1 MEIIRVKRTF
11 KQPYAGGADFHTF
24 MEKSRYVIARD
35 LMAQLPR
42 DNYEQT
48 KVPELPKEYYGE
60 DLNGKSL
67 LILNLFALGD
77 SLMFTPILKHL
88 KIKYPKSYII
98 METRPGYNLLEGN
111 PYVDEFVYT
120 PVSYTKFKE
129 ADYYTDCYEYVG
141 SYFYNYMNLV
151 DFWAAKLR
159 QFDIKDKDPVVVPK
173 DEAIEYMKPIIQ
185 KVRDENPGKKILM
198 AHMVASSIHRT
209 LPPYLVSKVIEKM
222 KDEYVFITAHPKWEA
237 PAVDISKEL
246 YMMDV
251 ENLSPYMEKPQ
262 YLVAAIQEVD
272 GVISADTVVPHIAAA
287 LKKPC
292 VVISGGV
299 APEAQHFPKM
309 SYTTSQPVYAKYL
322 GNTCSAPCI
331 MHAVAGPCQEAQIKQ
346 KFYSP
351 CFDSI
356 NVEEVVEKFKTLVYY
371 IENKDKD
378 IPDECPICKEK
389 NVFFEEVE
397 ISWGYRLW
405 ECSVCGSIFSL
416 PRKTKKTLDDLLKE
430 DYPNSQQI
438 QPFYDTKDTQQ
449 IDELDN
455 KEKLGISNIYTI
467 YTYPTIRAL
476 LDIEP
481 ALKGKKM
488 LDIGFNSGRLLAV
501 AHELLNLDVY
511 GVERSETQTKA
522 VGKIL
527 KNIKIDTTK
536 TIDHQYIKSL
546 KQKWGSFGIM
556 ILENIIGNLEY
567 PYEFF
572 EAAKEL
578 LEEDGIAIFTFPNK
592 DRPYIKV
599 RKGLDWAVEDG
610 DYQFSINKVSVR
622 GLEIALKKAGF
633 GYTYGNS
640 TILFP
645 GDIVQIMGPAPV
657 LTLNT
662 GNNQQMNIN
671 PAGIETYI
679 YNYMKPIFGSYA
691 MHGQF
696 GIVLASKKPIN
707 NFWFKRLDVLWELIQ
722 TNVMRREYIVN
733 TYLEK

>member
-88 KIKYPKSYII
+88 KMKYPKSYII
-98 METRPGYNLLEGN
+98 METRQGYNLLEGN
-111 PYVDEFVYT
+111 PYVDEFIYT
-120 PVSYTKFKE
+120 PVPYTRFKE
-129 ADYYTDCYEYVG
+129 VDYYTDCYEYVG

-173 DEAIEYMKPIIQ
+173 QEAIDYMKPIIQ
-185 KVRDENPGKKILM
+185 KIRDENPGKKIIM
-198 AHMVASSIHRT
+198 AHMVASSIHRS
-209 LPPYLVSKVIEKM
+209 LPPYLVSKIIDKM
-222 KDEYVFITAHPKWEA
+222 KDECVFITAHPKWEA

-351 CFDSI
+351 CFDNI
-356 NVEEVVEKFKTLVYY
+356 DVDEVVSKFKTIVHY
-371 IENKDKD
+371 IENPDKD
-378 IPDECPICKEK
+378 VPTECPICKET
-389 NVFFEEVE
+389 NIYFEEIE
-397 ISWGYRLW
+397 KSWGYRLW

-416 PRKTKKTLDDLLKE
+416 PRKAEKTLDDIINKEQLKA
-430 DYPNSQQI
+430 
-438 QPFYDTKDTQQ
+438 FYDTKD
-449 IDELDN
+449 IEDLDNLDN
-455 KEKLGISNIYTI
+455 KEKLGITNIFTI

-476 LDIEP
+476 LDVEP
-481 ALKGKKM
+481 TLKGKKM
-488 LDIGFNSGRLLAV
+488 LDIGFNSGKLLAV

-511 GVERSETQTKA
+511 GVERSENQVEKVKKA
-522 VGKIL
+522 L
-527 KNIKIDTTK
+527 KDINIDIAKAL
-536 TIDHQYIKSL
+536 DHKYIKNL
-546 KQKWGSFGIM
+546 KQKWGSFGIV

-572 EAAKEL
+572 EAVKDL
-578 LEEDGIAIFTFPNK
+578 IEEDGVAIFTFPNK

-599 RKGLDWAVEDG
+599 RKGLDWSVEDN
-610 DYQFSINKVSVR
+610 DYKYTLNRVSAR
-622 GLEIALKKAGF
+622 GLEIALKKVGF
-633 GYTYGNS
+633 GYTYANA
-640 TILFP
+640 TPLFP
-645 GDIVQIMGPAPV
+645 GDIVQIMGPPPV

-671 PAGIETYI
+671 PAGMETYI
-679 YNYMKPIFGSYA
+679 YNYMKPIFNAFSL
-691 MHGQF
+691 HGQF

-707 NFWFKRLDVLWELIQ
+707 NYWFKRLDVLWELIQ

-733 TYLEK
+733 TYLER

>member
-48 KVPELPKEYYGE
+48 KVSELPKEYYGE
-60 DLNGKSL
+60 DLNDKSL

-88 KIKYPKSYII
+88 KTKYPKSYII

-111 PYVDEFVYT
+111 PYVDEFIYT
-120 PVSYTKFKE
+120 PVPYTRFKE
-129 ADYYTDCYEYVG
+129 VDYYADCYEYVG

-159 QFDIKDKDPVVVPK
+159 QFDIKDKDPVVVPQP
-173 DEAIEYMKPIIQ
+173 EAMEYMKPIIQ
-185 KVRDENPGKKILM
+185 KIRDENPGKKIMM
-198 AHMVASSIHRT
+198 AHMVASSIHRS
-209 LPPYLVSKVIEKM
+209 LPPYLVAKVIDKM
-222 KDEYVFITAHPKWEA
+222 KDDYVFVTAHPKWEA

-262 YLVAAIQEVD
+262 YLVALIQEVD

-351 CFDSI
+351 CFDNI
-356 NVEEVVEKFKTLVYY
+356 DIDEVVSKFNTIVHY
-371 IENKDKD
+371 IQNPDKD
-378 IPDECPICKEK
+378 IPTECPVCKES
-389 NVFFEEVE
+389 NIYFEEVE
-397 ISWGYRLW
+397 KSWGYRLW

-416 PRKTKKTLDDLLKE
+416 PRKAQKTLDDILNKEQLK
-430 DYPNSQQI
+430 S
-438 QPFYDTKDTQQ
+438 FYDTKD
-449 IDELDN
+449 IENLDSVDN
-455 KEKLGISNIYTI
+455 KEKLGITNIFTI
-467 YTYPTIRAL
+467 YTYPAL
-476 LDIEP
+476 RTLIDIEP
-481 ALKGKKM
+481 SLKNKKM
-488 LDIGFNSGRLLAV
+488 LDIGFNSGKLLAV
-501 AHELLNLDVY
+501 ANEILGLEIY
-511 GVERSETQTKA
+511 GVERSKEQAEKVKKA
-522 VGKIL
+522 LGDMKLDIA
-527 KNIKIDTTK
+527 K
-536 TIDHQYIKSL
+536 TLDHNYIKSL
-546 KQKWGSFGIM
+546 KDRWGTFSIV
-556 ILENIIGNLEY
+556 ILENIIGGLEY

-572 EAAKEL
+572 ESVKDI
-578 LEEDGIAIFTFPNK
+578 LEENGIAIFTFPNK

-599 RKGLDWAVEDG
+599 RKGLDWSIEDG
-610 DYQFSINKVSVR
+610 DYQYTINRVSVR
-622 GLEIALKKAGF
+622 GLEIALRKAGF
-633 GYTYGNS
+633 SYTYANA
-640 TILFP
+640 TPLFP
-645 GDIVQIMGPAPV
+645 GDIVQIMGPPPV

-671 PAGIETYI
+671 PAGMETYI
-679 YNYMKPIFGSYA
+679 YNYMKPIFNAFGL
-691 MHGQF
+691 HGQF

-707 NFWFKRLDVLWELIQ
+707 NYWFKRLDVLWELVQ

-733 TYLEK
+733 TYLDR

>member
-1 MEIIRVKRTF
+1 MEIIRVKKTF

-88 KIKYPKSYII
+88 KTKYPKSYII

-111 PYVDEFVYT
+111 PYVDEFIYT
-120 PVSYTKFKE
+120 PVPYTRFKE
-129 ADYYTDCYEYVG
+129 VDYYADCYEYVG
-141 SYFYNYMNLV
+141 AYFYNYLNLV

-159 QFDIKDKDPVVVPK
+159 QFDIKDKDPVVIPQK
-173 DEAIEYMKPIIQ
+173 EAIEYMKPIIE
-185 KVRDENPGKKILM
+185 KIREENQGKKVIM
-198 AHMVASSIHRT
+198 AHMVASSIHRS
-209 LPPYLVSKVIEKM
+209 LPPYLVAKIIDKM
-222 KDEYVFITAHPKWEA
+222 KDNYVFVTAHPKWEA
-237 PAVDISKEL
+237 PAVDISKEI

-262 YLVAAIQEVD
+262 YLVALIQEVD

-309 SYTTSQPVYAKYL
+309 SYTTAQPVYAKYL

-331 MHAVAGPCQEAQIKQ
+331 MHAVPGPCQEAQIKQ

-351 CFDSI
+351 CFDNI
-356 NVEEVVEKFKTLVYY
+356 DIDEVVSKFNTLVYY
-371 IENKDKD
+371 IENPDKD
-378 IPDECPICKEK
+378 IPTECPICKEK
-389 NVFFEEVE
+389 DIYFEEIE
-397 ISWGYRLW
+397 KSWGYRLW

-416 PRKTKKTLDDLLKE
+416 PRKAQKTLDDILIKEPLKA
-430 DYPNSQQI
+430 
-438 QPFYDTKDTQQ
+438 FYDTKD
-449 IDELDN
+449 IENLDSVDN
-455 KEKLGISNIYTI
+455 KEKLGIANIFTI
-467 YTYPTIRAL
+467 YTYPTLRSLI
-476 LDIEP
+476 DIEP
-481 ALKGKKM
+481 SLKNKKM

-501 AHELLNLDVY
+501 ANEILGLETY
-511 GVERSETQTKA
+511 GVERSKEQTEKIKKA
-522 VGKIL
+522 L
-527 KNIKIDTTK
+527 NDIKIEGMQK
-536 TIDHQYIKSL
+536 LDHDYIKSL
-546 KQKWGSFGIM
+546 KDKWGTFSIV

-572 EAAKEL
+572 EAVKSL
-578 LEEDGIAIFTFPNK
+578 LEEDGVAIFTFPNK

-599 RKGLDWAVEDG
+599 RKGLDWSVEDG
-610 DYQFSINKVSVR
+610 DYQYTLNRVSAR
-622 GLEIALKKAGF
+622 GLEIALRKAGF
-633 GYTYGNS
+633 SYTYANA
-640 TILFP
+640 TPLFP
-645 GDIVQIMGPAPV
+645 GDIVQIMGPPPV

-671 PAGIETYI
+671 PAGMETYI
-679 YNYMKPIFGSYA
+679 YNYMKPIFNSFSL
-691 MHGQF
+691 HGQY

-707 NFWFKRLDVLWELIQ
+707 NYWFKRLDVLWELIQ

>member
-88 KIKYPKSYII
+88 KNKYPKSYII

-111 PYVDEFVYT
+111 PYVDEFIYT
-120 PVSYTKFKE
+120 PVPYTRFKE
-129 ADYYTDCYEYVG
+129 VDYYTDCYEYVG

-159 QFDIKDKDPVVVPK
+159 QFDIKDKDPVVVPQQ
-173 DEAIEYMKPIIQ
+173 EAIEYMKPIIQ
-185 KVRDENPGKKILM
+185 KIRDENPGKKIIM
-198 AHMVASSIHRT
+198 AHMVASSIHRS
-209 LPPYLVSKVIEKM
+209 LPPYLVAKVIDKM
-222 KDEYVFITAHPKWEA
+222 KDDYVFVTAHPKWEA

-262 YLVAAIQEVD
+262 YLVALIQEVD

-351 CFDSI
+351 CFDNI
-356 NVEEVVEKFKTLVYY
+356 DVDEVVSKFNTIVHY
-371 IENKDKD
+371 IQNPDKD
-378 IPDECPICKEK
+378 IPTECPICKES
-389 NVFFEEVE
+389 NIYFEEVE
-397 ISWGYRLW
+397 KSWGYRLW

-416 PRKTKKTLDDLLKE
+416 PRKVQKTLDDILNKEQLK
-430 DYPNSQQI
+430 S
-438 QPFYDTKDTQQ
+438 FYDTKD
-449 IDELDN
+449 IENLDSIDN
-455 KEKLGISNIYTI
+455 KEKLGITNIFTI
-467 YTYPTIRAL
+467 YTYPTLRTLI
-476 LDIEP
+476 DIEP
-481 ALKGKKM
+481 SLKNKKM
-488 LDIGFNSGRLLAV
+488 LDIGFNSGKLLAV
-501 AHELLNLDVY
+501 ANEILGLEIY
-511 GVERSETQTKA
+511 GVERSKEQAEKVKKA
-522 VGKIL
+522 LGDMKLDIA
-527 KNIKIDTTK
+527 K
-536 TIDHQYIKSL
+536 TLDHNYIKSL
-546 KQKWGSFGIM
+546 KDKWGTFSIV
-556 ILENIIGNLEY
+556 ILENIIGSLEY

-572 EAAKEL
+572 ESVKDI
-578 LEEDGIAIFTFPNK
+578 LEESGIAIFTFPNK

-599 RKGLDWAVEDG
+599 RKGLDWSVEDG
-610 DYQFSINKVSVR
+610 DYQYTINRVSAR
-622 GLEIALKKAGF
+622 GLEIALRKAGF
-633 GYTYGNS
+633 GYTYANA
-640 TILFP
+640 TPLFP
-645 GDIVQIMGPAPV
+645 GDVVQMMGPPPV

-671 PAGIETYI
+671 PAGMETYI
-679 YNYMKPIFGSYA
+679 YNYMKPIFNAFGL
-691 MHGQF
+691 HGQF

-707 NFWFKRLDVLWELIQ
+707 NYWFKRLDVLWELIQ